1 MKKFVWSLKT
11 WACTTV
17 ALTLSLQALAQNKS
31 REERRKLGEVYIN
44 FEDEPPSMD
53 PTKQADAISGMWLAH
68 LYEGLITRDARG
80 QHIPGAAERWA
91 VSADGK
97 TYTFQLRQNAKWH
110 DGKTVTAKD
119 FEFAFQRLV
128 NPKYGSEYAYIAAV
142 AQIQNAA
149 AILKGKK
156 PVSDLGARATGDFTF
171 EVKLAAPVFFFPSLM
186 TFSIFYPV
194 RADIAEQH
202 KEKFAV
208 NANSVVGNGPFKLVK
223 WVHDSAMR
231 IEKANTYWNASAIKL
246 NAIEAP
252 VMLKDD
258 GAAYNLFLTGGL
270 DYVPLDRDRLR
281 VAQSEKRT
289 IKNYADDSVNWLE
302 VNHRKGRLFTNL
314 KLRQALRMAISRLE
328 IANKVI
334 GIPGSKPAFGVVP
347 DYLPGSAAGKLFRK
361 ENPLEWADGNVTSA
375 QKLIKEYLAETK
387 QSKVPPFEILGD
399 TTIKGKLPVEYLQ
412 TYLSGVFETTVKANL
427 VPYRTHSQLMR
438 DGDFDLAW
446 IGWAPDYFDALS
458 MLERFLS
465 DNENNYG
472 NFSDQLFDV
481 LVHKAAL
488 EQNPAKRSKLLGEA
502 EKILVDEKAGVIP
515 CYQPGRAYLIADK
528 LEGYT
533 HKHLG
538 VDPDFRTAAWRF

>member
-1 MKKFVWSLKT
+1 MKNITSSIKHLVLAS
-11 WACTTV
+11 V
-17 ALTLSLQALAQNKS
+17 ALSLPLQALAQNKS
-31 REERRKLGEVYIN
+31 REERRQKGEVYIN

-68 LYEGLITRDARG
+68 IYEGLITRDNRG
-80 QHIPGAAERWA
+80 QHIPGAAESWS
-91 VSADGK
+91 VSPDGK
-97 TYTFQLRQNAKWH
+97 TYTFHLRPNAKWH
-110 DGKTVTAKD
+110 DGKPVTAKD
-119 FEFAFQRLV
+119 FEYAFRRLV
-128 NPKYGSEYAYIAAV
+128 NPKFGSEYAYIAAV
-142 AQIQNAA
+142 AQIENAA

-156 PVSDLGARATGDFTF
+156 PVSDLGARATSDFTF

-186 TFSIFYPV
+186 TFSVFYPV
-194 RADIAEQH
+194 RSDIAEQH

-223 WVHDSAMR
+223 WVHDSSMR
-231 IEKANTYWNASAIKL
+231 IEKAGTYWNESSIRL

-252 VMLKDD
+252 VALKDD

-270 DYVPLDRDRLR
+270 DYVALDRDRLR
-281 VAQSEKRT
+281 VAQSEKRL

-302 VNHRKGRLFTNL
+302 VNHRNGRLFTNI
-314 KLRQALRMAISRLE
+314 KLRQALKMAIHRAE

-347 DYLPGSAAGKLFRK
+347 DYLPGGATKVLFRK
-361 ENPLEWADGNVTSA
+361 ENPLTWPDANIASA
-375 QKLIKEYLAETK
+375 KKLIKEYLAETK
-387 QSKVPPFEILGD
+387 QTKVPPFEILGD

-412 TYLSGVFETTVKANL
+412 TYLSGVFETTVRANL

-446 IGWAPDYFDALS
+446 IGWAPDYFDAMS

-472 NFSDQLFDV
+472 NFSDKLFDI
-481 LVHKAAL
+481 LVRKAAL
-488 EQNPAKRSKLLGEA
+488 EQNPAKRSQLLGEA

-528 LEGYT
+528 LEGYS

-538 VDPDFRTAAWRF
+538 VDPDFRDAKWR